1 MTHVG
6 PAPVASTATAATPA
20 ARAGYLEWGPIIAG
34 ALLAAALS
42 FVLLT
47 FGTAIGLSAT
57 SPWPNSGASAK
68 FIAAVAVFWTLV
80 QQIGAFMAGGYIA
93 GRMRTRWNDAPQDE
107 VEFRDGLHGGLVW
120 AVGIVVGAALLLA
133 TAGSVARTGAQ
144 VAGQAAVTVAG
155 SNVNTM
161 DTVMD
166 TLLRPA
172 ATAPPP
178 AGQPA
183 RANQPAAA
191 SEAPRATIGRILAA
205 SLAEGGLSTDNRA
218 YLVQL
223 VSQQTGRLSQQEVE
237 TRVNNAV
244 TATREAA
251 DKARRTA
258 VTTGLVTAVSLVVSF
273 AAAWWAA
280 LKGGQHRD
288 NQVPARFEFAQRRS
302 FTPPRTTP

>member
-6 PAPVASTATAATPA
+6 PAPTAPSPVATPA
-20 ARAGYLEWGPIIAG
+20 ARAGYLEWSPIVAG
-34 ALLAAALS
+34 ALLAAGLS

-47 FGTAIGLSAT
+47 FGAAIGLSAT

-68 FIAAVAVFWTLV
+68 LIAGVAVFWTLV

-120 AVGIVVGAALLLA
+120 AVGIVIGAALLLA
-133 TAGSVARTGAQ
+133 TAGAVARTGAQ
-144 VAGQAAVTVAG
+144 VAGQAAITVAG
-155 SNVNTM
+155 SNVNPM

-166 TLLRPA
+166 TLLRPS
-172 ATAPPP
+172 APPPAP

-183 RANQPAAA
+183 RASQPAASA
-191 SEAPRATIGRILAA
+191 EAPRAIVGRILAA
-205 SLAEGGLSTDNRA
+205 SLAEGGMSTDNRT

-223 VSQQTGRLSQQEVE
+223 VSQQTGLSQQEVE

-251 DKARRTA
+251 DKARRAA
-258 VTTGLVTAVSLVVSF
+258 VTTGLVTAVSLIISF

-288 NQVPARFEFAQRRS
+288 NQVPARFDFAQRRS
-302 FTPPRTTP
+302 FMTTPR

>member
-6 PAPVASTATAATPA
+6 PAPVASMTTTAPA
-20 ARAGYLEWGPIIAG
+20 GRAGYLEWGPIIAG

-42 FVLLT
+42 LVLLT

-57 SPWPNSGASAK
+57 SPWPNSGVSAK
-68 FIAAVAVFWTLV
+68 FIAGVAVFWTLV

-120 AVGIVVGAALLLA
+120 AVGIVIGAALLLA
-133 TAGSVARTGAQ
+133 TAGAVARTGAQ
-144 VAGQAAVTVAG
+144 VAGQAAITVAG
-155 SNVNTM
+155 SKVNPM

-166 TLLRPA
+166 TLLRPG
-172 ATAPPP
+172 APPP
-178 AGQPA
+178 APAGQPP

-191 SEAPRATIGRILAA
+191 EAPRATIGRILAA
-205 SLAEGGLSTDNRA
+205 SLADGGLSADNRT

-223 VSQQTGRLSQQEVE
+223 VSQQTGLSQQEVE

-258 VTTGLVTAVSLVVSF
+258 VTTGLVTAVSLIISF

-288 NQVPARFEFAQRRS
+288 NQVPARFEFARRRS
-302 FTPPRTTP
+302 FTTPRTTS

>member
-6 PAPVASTATAATPA
+6 PAPAAPTAAAAPA

-47 FGTAIGLSAT
+47 FGAAIGLSAT
-57 SPWPNSGASAK
+57 SPWPNSGMSAK
-68 FIAAVAVFWTLV
+68 FIAGVAVFWTLV

-120 AVGIVVGAALLLA
+120 AVGIVIGAGLLLA
-133 TAGSVARTGAQ
+133 TVGAVARTGAQ

-155 SNVNTM
+155 SNVNPM

-172 ATAPPP
+172 APPP
-178 AGQPA
+178 APAGQAPRGGQPA
-183 RANQPAAA
+183 VAA
-191 SEAPRATIGRILAA
+191 EVPRAIVGRILAA
-205 SLAEGGLSTDNRA
+205 SLAEGGLSADNRT

-223 VSQQTGRLSQQEVE
+223 VSQQTGLSQQEVE
-237 TRVNNAV
+237 TRVGNAV

-258 VTTGLVTAVSLVVSF
+258 VTTGLVTAVSLVISF

-302 FTPPRTTP
+302 FTTPRTTG

>member
-1 MTHVG
+1 MTQVG
-6 PAPVASTATAATPA
+6 PAPTAPSTVATPVA
-20 ARAGYLEWGPIIAG
+20 PAGYLEWGPIVAG

-47 FGTAIGLSAT
+47 FGAAIGLSAT
-57 SPWPNSGASAK
+57 SPWPNSGVSAK
-68 FIAAVAVFWTLV
+68 FIAGVAVFWTLV

-93 GRMRTRWNDAPQDE
+93 GRMRTRWNDTPQDE

-120 AVGIVVGAALLLA
+120 AVGIVIGATLLLA
-133 TAGSVARTGAQ
+133 TAGAVARTGAQ
-144 VAGQAAVTVAG
+144 VAGQAAVTVVG
-155 SNVNTM
+155 SNVNPM

-172 ATAPPP
+172 APPP
-178 AGQPA
+178 APASQPA
-183 RANQPAAA
+183 RASQPAAA
-191 SEAPRATIGRILAA
+191 AEAPRAIIGRILAA
-205 SLAEGGLSTDNRA
+205 SLAEGGLSADNRT

-223 VSQQTGRLSQQEVE
+223 VSQQTGLSQQEVE
-237 TRVNNAV
+237 TRIGNAV

-258 VTTGLVTAVSLVVSF
+258 VTTGLVTAVSLIISF

-302 FTPPRTTP
+302 LTTPRPTS

>member
-1 MTHVG
+1 MTHIG
-6 PAPVASTATAATPA
+6 PAPAAPTAVATPA
-20 ARAGYLEWGPIIAG
+20 ARAGYLEWGPIVAG
-34 ALLAAALS
+34 ALLAAAIS

-47 FGTAIGLSAT
+47 FGAAIGLSAT
-57 SPWPNSGASAK
+57 SPWPNSGMSAK
-68 FIAAVAVFWTLV
+68 VIAGVAVFWTLA

-107 VEFRDGLHGGLVW
+107 VDFRDGLHGALVW
-120 AVGIVVGAALLLA
+120 AVGIVIGAALIMS
-133 TAGSVARTGAQ
+133 TASAVARTGAQ

-155 SNVNTM
+155 SNVNPM
-161 DTVMD
+161 DTALD

-172 ATAPPP
+172 APPAPP
-178 AGQPA
+178 AGQAA
-183 RANQPAAA
+183 RPGQQVAT
-191 SEAPRATIGRILAA
+191 EAPRATIGRILAA
-205 SLAEGGLSTDNRA
+205 SVAEGNLSTENRT

-223 VSQQTGRLSQQEVE
+223 VSQQTGLPQQEVE

-251 DKARRTA
+251 DKARRAA
-258 VTTGLVTAVSLVVSF
+258 VATGLVTAVSLIISF

-288 NQVPARFEFAQRRS
+288 NQVPARFEFAHRRS
-302 FTPPRTTP
+302 FTTPRTTN

>member
-1 MTHVG
+1 MTQVG
-6 PAPVASTATAATPA
+6 PAPTAPSTVATPVA
-20 ARAGYLEWGPIIAG
+20 PAGYLEWGPIVAG

-47 FGTAIGLSAT
+47 FGAAIGLSAT
-57 SPWPNSGASAK
+57 SPWPNSGVSAK
-68 FIAAVAVFWTLV
+68 FIAGVAVFWTLV

-93 GRMRTRWNDAPQDE
+93 GRMRTRWNDVPQDE
-107 VEFRDGLHGGLVW
+107 VDFRDGLHGGLVW
-120 AVGIVVGAALLLA
+120 AVGIVIGAALLLA
-133 TAGSVARTGAQ
+133 TAGAVARTGAQ
-144 VAGQAAVTVAG
+144 VAGQAAVTVTG
-155 SNVNTM
+155 SNVNAM

-166 TLLRPA
+166 TLLRPS
-172 ATAPPP
+172 APPP
-178 AGQPA
+178 APAGQQA
-183 RANQPAAA
+183 RAGQPAAA
-191 SEAPRATIGRILAA
+191 EAPRATVGRILAA
-205 SLAEGGLSTDNRA
+205 SLAEGGLSTDNRT

-223 VSQQTGRLSQQEVE
+223 VSQQTGLSQQEVE

-258 VTTGLVTAVSLVVSF
+258 VTTGLVTAVSLVISF

-302 FTPPRTTP
+302 FTMPRTTR